1 MCASR
6 SLPDFPAMIENG
18 VEQPRHLRHG
28 GQAAMESQTLS
39 SEGGIRIMTHQES
52 GPTATPFPDQDG
64 KRHVEILGQLTQI
77 QNSHAFCN
85 SARSKEF
92 LSYVVEQT
100 LAGRTDILKER
111 SIGVD
116 LFHRAPTYDT
126 SEDPIVRVKAGEVRR
141 RLAEFY
147 AGEEPAPELQ
157 IEIPVGSYIPK
168 FHWRSPA
175 DALAPTDEP
184 PAVEQI
190 APRPKL
196 RTWKTAVAT
205 TVLVILVIAA
215 AITVRKNADQKSSF
229 DEFWAPVSTTG
240 QPVLICVSSPVGYAL
255 GSNPYAKASQ
265 THPGV
270 YDSPT
275 KRSITPLQ
283 LDPDTPLEWKDVIP
297 LVDFYVNKD
306 DVYVATELSE
316 LFARIHKSSQTRIG
330 NDFNY
335 EDLRNSPA
343 VIIGAFDNPWTV
355 RIMSDSPIVF
365 REEGNDQWI
374 EERVKPNRAWRP
386 GVDGRRGSKDFAI
399 VARLQSSKTGQF
411 LVIVGG
417 VGMVGTE
424 AAGRF
429 VTRQTDLDAAL
440 RNAPAGWQAKNLE
453 MVLES
458 DVIDGSASTPQVVAV
473 RSW

>member
-1 MCASR
+1 MNR
-6 SLPDFPAMIENG
+6 
-18 VEQPRHLRHG
+18 
-28 GQAAMESQTLS
+28 
-39 SEGGIRIMTHQES
+39 QES
-52 GPTATPFPDQDG
+52 GPTTTQSPDPG
-64 KRHVEILGQLTQI
+64 GNRNAEILGQLSQI
-77 QNSHAFCN
+77 QSSHAFCN

-147 AGEEPAPELQ
+147 AGEERAPELQ
-157 IEIPVGSYIPK
+157 IELPVGSYIPK
-168 FHWRSPA
+168 FHWRSPT
-175 DALAPTDEP
+175 DTAPP
-184 PAVEQI
+184 PDQTLAVEQN
-190 APRPKL
+190 APQAMSWP
-196 RTWKTAVAT
+196 WKTAVAAT
-205 TVLVILVIAA
+205 LLLILGIAA
-215 AITVRKNADQKSSF
+215 AITMRKNAHQKSSI
-229 DEFWAPVSTTG
+229 DEFWAPVSTSG
-240 QPVLICVSSPVGYAL
+240 QPVLICVPTPVGYAL
-255 GSNPYAKASQ
+255 GSVPYAKGSQ
-265 THPGV
+265 AHPGL

-283 LDPDTPLEWKDVIP
+283 LDPETPLKWKDVIP
-297 LVDFYVNKD
+297 LTDFYVNKD

-355 RIMSDSPIVF
+355 RIISDSPIVF
-365 REEGNDQWI
+365 REEGNEQWI
-374 EERVKPNRAWRP
+374 EEREKPNRAWRP

-399 VARLQSSKTGQF
+399 VARLQNSKTGQF
-411 LVIVGG
+411 LVILGG

-429 VTRQTDLDAAL
+429 VSREGDLDAAL
-440 RNAPAGWQAKNLE
+440 RNAPPGWQAKNLE
-453 MVLES
+453 IVLES

-473 RSW
+473 RTW

>member
-1 MCASR
+1 MS
-6 SLPDFPAMIENG
+6 
-18 VEQPRHLRHG
+18 
-28 GQAAMESQTLS
+28 
-39 SEGGIRIMTHQES
+39 HQES
-52 GPTATPFPDQDG
+52 GPTTTQSPDPG
-64 KRHVEILGQLTQI
+64 GNRHADILGQLTQI
-77 QNSHAFCN
+77 QSSHAFCN

-147 AGEEPAPELQ
+147 AGEERAPELQ
-157 IEIPVGSYIPK
+157 IELPVGSYIPK
-168 FHWRSPA
+168 FHWRLPA
-175 DALAPTDEP
+175 DAAPP
-184 PAVEQI
+184 PDQTLAVEQN
-190 APRPKL
+190 AL
-196 RTWKTAVAT
+196 RAMSWPWKAAVAAT
-205 TVLVILVIAA
+205 LLLILGIAA
-215 AITVRKNADQKSSF
+215 AITIQKNAHQKSSI
-229 DEFWAPVSTTG
+229 DEFWAPVSATG
-240 QPVLICVSSPVGYAL
+240 QPVLICVSSPVGYAF
-255 GSNPYAKASQ
+255 GSDPYAKASQ
-265 THPGV
+265 AHPGF
-270 YDSPT
+270 YDTPT

-283 LDPDTPLEWKDVIP
+283 LEPDTTLKWKDVVP
-297 LVDFYVNKD
+297 LTDFYVNKD

-355 RIMSDSPIVF
+355 RIISDSPIVF
-365 REEGNDQWI
+365 REEGNEQWI
-374 EERVKPNRAWRP
+374 EERAKPNRAWRP

-399 VARLQSSKTGQF
+399 VARLQNSKTGQF
-411 LVIVGG
+411 LVILGG

-429 VTRQTDLDAAL
+429 VTRQGDLDAAL

-453 MVLES
+453 IVLES
-458 DVIDGSASTPQVVAV
+458 DVIDGSASTPQVVAM
-473 RSW
+473 RTW